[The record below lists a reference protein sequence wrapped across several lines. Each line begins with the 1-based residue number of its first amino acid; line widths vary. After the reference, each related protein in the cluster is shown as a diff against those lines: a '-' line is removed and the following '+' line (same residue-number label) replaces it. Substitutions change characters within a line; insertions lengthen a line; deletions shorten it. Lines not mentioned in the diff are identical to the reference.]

1 MSPSTREAYLS
12 SQVNTATPQKLHLML
27 LDGALRFGLL
37 AKQSWDDDVARDQAL
52 TRCRTITG
60 ELLASVRAYDS
71 EISKQLA
78 DIYQFIYLTVV
89 EGQVNADASKIDEAM
104 QVLEVERETWRQV
117 CDKFGAETA
126 TGGATLD
133 TEVNHPNSRDM
144 GKLIDC
150 GDFASSRADQRPE
163 TAGFT
168 PNARRLLGWGRSL
181 DVLEDADLGR
191 W

>member
-27 LDGALRFGLL
+27 LEGALRFGLL
-37 AKQSWDDDVARDQAL
+37 AKQSWDDDVARGEAL

-60 ELLASVRAYDS
+60 ELLASVRADDS

-89 EGQVNADASKIDEAM
+89 EAQVNTDVSKIDEAM

-126 TGGATLD
+126 KDGARLD
-133 TEVNHPNSRDM
+133 AEMNQPSDSPSITPHVGPRL
-144 GKLIDC
+144 GA
-150 GDFASSRADQRPE
+150 GPVSSD
-163 TAGFT
+163 G
-168 PNARRLLGWGRSL
+168 LSL
-181 DVLEDADLGR
+181 EA
-191 W
+191 